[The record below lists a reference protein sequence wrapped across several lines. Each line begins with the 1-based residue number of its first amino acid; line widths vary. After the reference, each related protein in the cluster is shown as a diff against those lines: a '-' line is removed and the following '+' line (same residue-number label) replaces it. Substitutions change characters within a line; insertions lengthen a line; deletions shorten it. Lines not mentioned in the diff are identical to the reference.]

1 MKRESYDIY
10 LDDIIRNNPLSQAEE
25 YNLSLRIKQGDREA
39 LDLLVTSNLKFV
51 IYIAKQYQG
60 QGIEFEDLVSEGNLA
75 LIQAASKFDATT
87 TEGRFVSYASSYI
100 RKALTAAIKSNGDE
114 VSVDAPLGNKTNV
127 SLLNIIPDNKI
138 HSSDHSLFN
147 SSISDQLYKGLFLL
161 NDRERQVIELLYGIG
176 NDMHTMYEVA
186 VQMNL
191 KRERVRQIRDKALRK
206 MKKNK

>member
-138 HSSDHSLFN
+138 PSSDHSLFN